1 MNLSKKKKKFNY
13 IWILLIVANQ
23 AHQKSYAN
31 PIKLHKEYEH
41 KY

>member
-1 MNLSKKKKKFNY
+1 MNLSKKKKKSY
-13 IWILLIVANQ
+13 KWIHLIVANQ